1 MDAAGAGG
9 GDALGLAG
17 ADVFPFALGHE
28 GEDLQ
33 DEICRLIPTRIDFK
47 HQHDTPTDAAGH
59 VKCSLLG
66 VSIPLIIDGG
76 KLVLGGS
83 QGIFF
88 LEFDGPRKRKYYVK
102 LISDKA

>member
-1 MDAAGAGG
+1 MAAFVFSTSVRTLR
-9 GDALGLAG
+9 AL
-17 ADVFPFALGHE
+17 
-28 GEDLQ
+28 Q
-33 DEICRLIPTRIDFK
+33 
-47 HQHDTPTDAAGH
+47 
-59 VKCSLLG
+59 
-66 VSIPLIIDGG
+66 VSHRPNCKESSIDGG

>member
-1 MDAAGAGG
+1 M
-9 GDALGLAG
+9 
-17 ADVFPFALGHE
+17 
-28 GEDLQ
+28 
-33 DEICRLIPTRIDFK
+33 
-47 HQHDTPTDAAGH
+47 
-59 VKCSLLG
+59 KCSLLG
-66 VSIPLIIDGG
+66 VSIPLIIDDG

>member
-1 MDAAGAGG
+1 MFGNLSLRGK
-9 GDALGLAG
+9 
-17 ADVFPFALGHE
+17 
-28 GEDLQ
+28 
-33 DEICRLIPTRIDFK
+33 K
-47 HQHDTPTDAAGH
+47 H
-59 VKCSLLG
+59 
-66 VSIPLIIDGG
+66 DGG

>member
-1 MDAAGAGG
+1 MAGA
-9 GDALGLAG
+9 APN
-17 ADVFPFALGHE
+17 FNP
-28 GEDLQ
+28 
-33 DEICRLIPTRIDFK
+33 P
-47 HQHDTPTDAAGH
+47 
-59 VKCSLLG
+59 
-66 VSIPLIIDGG
+66 PLTGG